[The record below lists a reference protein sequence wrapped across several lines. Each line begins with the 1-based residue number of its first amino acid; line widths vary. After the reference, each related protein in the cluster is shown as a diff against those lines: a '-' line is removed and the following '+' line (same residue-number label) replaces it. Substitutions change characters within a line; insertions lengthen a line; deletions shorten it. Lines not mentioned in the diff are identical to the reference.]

1 MQKHAYIHIWI
12 YVIYICLYTH
22 LGFPGG
28 SVVKNPPA
36 NAGDMVRSLVEKIPW
51 RRKWQ
56 PLPVFLPGKS
66 QGQKSLAG
74 YSWWDHKRVGYNLD
88 TKQQPYTHSHV
99 YKLHNVHIYNAIHVV
114 LHAVMYYKIQFKW
127 LSYVFFSKYKLT

>member
-1 MQKHAYIHIWI
+1 MN
-12 YVIYICLYTH
+12 ICNLYLFVYTSGLPWWLSDKESTCQCRRH
-22 LGFPGG
+22 GFDPW
-28 SVVKNPPA
+28 
-36 NAGDMVRSLVEKIPW
+36 VEKIPW

-56 PLPVFLPGKS
+56 PIPVFLPGKS
-66 QGQKSLAG
+66 HGQKSLAG

-114 LHAVMYYKIQFKW
+114 LHAVMYYKIQFKR